1 MTSPIRTVDDV
12 LALLREMRDAYMEK
26 SATVDGDKWKTLWE
40 ERANVCSN
48 IISEIQFRDIAEIT
62 RRRAGSDGEVGT

>member
-12 LALLREMRDAYMEK
+12 LALL
-26 SATVDGDKWKTLWE
+26 E
-40 ERANVCSN
+40 ERAAIYRRSEYALYTLSFDSIAELIDN
-48 IISEIQFRDIAEIT
+48 ISEEIT